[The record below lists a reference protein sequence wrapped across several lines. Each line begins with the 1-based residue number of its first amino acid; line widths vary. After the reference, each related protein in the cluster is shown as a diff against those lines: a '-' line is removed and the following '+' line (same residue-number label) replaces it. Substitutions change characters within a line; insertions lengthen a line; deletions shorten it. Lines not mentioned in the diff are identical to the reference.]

1 MGARGFK
8 GGVKNVAGV
17 RLFLLVL
24 GGADIRRSEFRYTD
38 KKAGVV
44 GNTLD
49 ICGVDSDYWERKG
62 RFKKTAS
69 PVEPEIVLEK
79 GTVTP
84 EQQAANE
91 ASKAEIANR
100 FKQYD
105 KLADKRTK
113 KIKPEPLV
121 AHTNKVTSPARVW
134 TDEERYAPKRSTGKP
149 VVSERIIS
157 NRKKIKWGK

>member
-38 KKAGVV
+38 KKMGVV

-49 ICGVDSDYWERKG
+49 IAGTDSDYWERKG
-62 RFKKTAS
+62 RFKKSATQDN
-69 PVEPEIVLEK
+69 EPEIVVK
-79 GTVTP
+79 GTVT
-84 EQQAANE
+84 EAERAAEE
-91 ASKAEIANR
+91 AAKAIAKR
-100 FKQYD
+100 HAQYD
-105 KLADKRTK
+105 KLADKRVK
-113 KIKPEPLV
+113 KVVTPELV
-121 AHTNKVTSPARVW
+121 AHTNKPTSPSRVW
-134 TDEERYAPKRSTGKP
+134 TDEERYAPKRSNGKP

-157 NRKKIKWGK
+157 NRKNIKWGK